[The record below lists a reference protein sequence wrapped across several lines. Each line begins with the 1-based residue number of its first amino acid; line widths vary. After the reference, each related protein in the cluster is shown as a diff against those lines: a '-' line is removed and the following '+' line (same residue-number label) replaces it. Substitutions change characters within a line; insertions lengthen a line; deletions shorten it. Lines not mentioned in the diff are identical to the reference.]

1 MKDGNV
7 KGAGM
12 WSEHEQKKSYI
23 SAERDSDDDSTF
35 NVLCDQQES
44 IVTREHL
51 ASFIQALS
59 HDLHAH
65 PSSWQNTNLESYLG
79 ALAAVTESLAQR
91 FQNLGETLPEQ
102 PTWKIAGDLLLTARI
117 YE

>member
-1 MKDGNV
+1 
-7 KGAGM
+7 M
-12 WSEHEQKKSYI
+12 WPEHERNDSQI
-23 SAERDSDDDSTF
+23 SAERDSDDDLTF
-35 NVLCDQQES
+35 SALCDQQES

-51 ASFIQALS
+51 ASFIQVLS
-59 HDLHAH
+59 NDLRAH
-65 PSSWQNTNLESYLG
+65 PGSWKNMSLESYLD

-102 PTWKIAGDLLLTARI
+102 PTWKIVGDLLLTARI